1 MSRETSR
8 RAKIRSEATL
18 GEDRSVQ
25 LQSSKRF
32 FSSQGSDRASR
43 EAKALTNAFGA
54 GVDLANTLTEKGIED
69 GRREAVTGRG
79 AGEQRAEDN
88 KNQGYNTA
96 WDQMDAEADL
106 NLAKKE
112 LPEVLRGA
120 SAEDLSEAEVQGLI
134 TDYMQGMFEGVTPD
148 SAYGSI
154 MAPGLLAL
162 EQGLL
167 DTHRD
172 QQIEKIQMDQ
182 RSTMMD
188 NVQNRFEASADRRA
202 DNSVIPGTE
211 KFDYEYLGAQT
222 NTFFDGTDKR
232 TVYWESIY
240 DFAIRNGRPDI
251 IRNVP
256 KRFASGDPTG
266 IDDPN
271 IQDEHRAAEAA
282 ALRMQEKKATDEQTA
297 AASRR
302 AALRADGQLDLLIGI
317 MDGIDPT
324 ATALEFAQNGIIKP
338 EDVTASISAF
348 RTMRDDRA
356 QHGFDPNQIAIL
368 QTQSALD
375 SSHPSLEPNSLLQ
388 AFANGIFG
396 PPDSPEAKTAFRQM
410 LQDVQ
415 GAKDRRSRVNADPRK
430 KTWVN
435 RFDESFPTPKDQFGV
450 PVPGVLT
457 QLRAEYS
464 AEFEMAI
471 LAAPPEKYREIY
483 AEYSKLYVEQEKL
496 QSAQATSRTPVTTL
510 KQIVR
515 GNFTPEQGA
524 AHARQQGW
532 TSQTVINMR
541 AEGEF
546 GDDFVAGSKEAIAYR
561 EFLLALANPQ

>member
-1 MSRETSR
+1 MWDQ
-8 RAKIRSEATL
+8 I
-18 GEDRSVQ
+18 
-25 LQSSKRF
+25 
-32 FSSQGSDRASR
+32 
-43 EAKALTNAFGA
+43 EAKN
-54 GVDLANTLTEKGIED
+54 DLHLFS
-69 GRREAVTGRG
+69 
-79 AGEQRAEDN
+79 
-88 KNQGYNTA
+88 
-96 WDQMDAEADL
+96 
-106 NLAKKE
+106 KE

-120 SAEDLSEAEVQGLI
+120 DWENLQEDEAQAVIDGYFSAQLKGINPESQYGQQVAEGIFAQN
-134 TDYMQGMFEGVTPD
+134 
-148 SAYGSI
+148 AK
-154 MAPGLLAL
+154 LL
-162 EQGLL
+162 E
-167 DTHRD
+167 THRD
-172 QQIEKIQMDQ
+172 FQIARVQQEQRVMIYNEAVGSYELDGVLDYDTVAKHTGVAFDGANKMATYWDIIYDVAIQAGDE
-182 RSTMMD
+182 SIID
-188 NVQNRFEASADRRA
+188 NVPERF
-202 DNSVIPGTE
+202 P
-211 KFDYEYLGAQT
+211 
-222 NTFFDGTDKR
+222 
-232 TVYWESIY
+232 
-240 DFAIRNGRPDI
+240 
-251 IRNVP
+251 
-256 KRFASGDPTG
+256 SGDPTG
-266 IDDPN
+266 INDPSLLADHMTSKN
-271 IQDEHRAAEAA
+271 KAIAVREKREREEASAA
-282 ALRMQEKKATDEQTA
+282 AA
-297 AASRR
+297 RR
-302 AALRADGQLDLLIGI
+302 AALRATGQLDLLTGI
-317 MDGIDPT
+317 VDGIDPT
-324 ATALEFAQNGIIKP
+324 ATALEYAQNGIIKP
-338 EDVTASISAF
+338 EDVTASITAF

-496 QSAQATSRTPVTTL
+496 QSAQTSSRTPVTTL

-532 TSQTVINMR
+532 TAQTVINMR

-546 GDDFVAGSKEAIAYR
+546 GDDFAAGSKEAIAYR